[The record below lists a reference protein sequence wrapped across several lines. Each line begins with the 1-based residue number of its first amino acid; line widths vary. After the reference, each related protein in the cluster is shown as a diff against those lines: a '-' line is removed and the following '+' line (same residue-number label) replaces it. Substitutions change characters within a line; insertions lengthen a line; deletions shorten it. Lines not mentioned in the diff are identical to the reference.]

1 MPALSVNSS
10 SLSVLVNGVQ
20 NAIWNDGVNW
30 HGVLSSGAG
39 PFIRIPGCHAT
50 AWDPSRPAILYTAV
64 SLWIGLASRPAKSVA
79 GHLCRYC
86 ICWYR
91 VSTICLYLLEL
102 ASSLRLANTYQVT
115 TMPALSVNSSSLS
128 VLVNGVQNAIWID
141 GVNWHGVLSS
151 GAGPFIRIPG
161 CHATAWDPSRPAILY
176 TAVCLWIGL
185 ASWPANSVAGH
196 LCRYC
201 ICWYRVSS
209 ICWNWHHDHHWHWP
223 GRRHVTVSMCMY
235 V

>member
-1 MPALSVNSS
+1 M
-10 SLSVLVNGVQ
+10 
-20 NAIWNDGVNW
+20 
-30 HGVLSSGAG
+30 
-39 PFIRIPGCHAT
+39 
-50 AWDPSRPAILYTAV
+50 ILYLPPRNAPF
-64 SLWIGLASRPAKSVA
+64 SFILI
-79 GHLCRYC
+79 
-86 ICWYR
+86 
-91 VSTICLYLLEL
+91 ICLYLLEL
-102 ASSLRLANTYQVT
+102 ASSLRLANTNQVT

-176 TAVCLWIGL
+176 TAECLWIGL

-201 ICWYRVSS
+201 ICWYRVSTICLYLLELANTVKNPYTSPYRS
-209 ICWNWHHDHHWHWP
+209 ISRW
-223 GRRHVTVSMCMY
+223 Y
-235 V
+235 